1 MRLEG
6 VRRVAGLISTLKSEE
21 ARHGGKAVLKIC
33 SKFTGE
39 HISVKY
45 RRIIH
50 IWMIYWSGGND
61 CK

>member
-6 VRRVAGLISTLKSEE
+6 VRRVAWLISTLKPEE

-50 IWMIYWSGGND
+50 IWICWSGGYY